1 VAKPAHRRPYFSAS
15 KGLLFDTPNAIFSGI
30 PVMRLPDFIRQ
41 HADHIVE
48 EWEQFAKTI
57 TPAAQTM
64 DRAALRDHARAILL
78 AAARDMSTTQTTSE
92 QMAKARGEGPEK
104 TPSLDEAGASHGE
117 LRHNVGFDLVQMT
130 SEFRHLR
137 ACVIRLWVDSLES
150 PDLAYFQDMIR
161 FNEAIDEALA
171 ESTAAYAEQVNRSR
185 DIFLAIL
192 GHDLRAPLQAVTM
205 SIDLLMRRAT
215 LADDALNCALHIKQG
230 SRHMAA
236 MVSDL
241 LELVRSRLGRSLPIS
256 PAPMDLADAARAAI
270 AEACAGNP
278 GSDPTLTVSG
288 DTRGRW
294 DAGRLD
300 QLLQNLIGNA
310 LQHGADPRE
319 VTLDLRGDGDSVQL
333 VVHNDGTPIPEEAIG
348 TIFDPLVRSAAEEL
362 GQPST
367 SLGLGLFIVKEV
379 VTAHGGTIEVSSNAN
394 QGTVFTVILPRTAQP
409 A

>member
-1 VAKPAHRRPYFSAS
+1 
-15 KGLLFDTPNAIFSGI
+15 
-30 PVMRLPDFIRQ
+30 MRLSEFIRQ

-48 EWEQFAKTI
+48 EWEQFARTI
-57 TPAAQTM
+57 TPAADTM

-78 AAARDMSTTQTTSE
+78 AAARDMDTAQTASE
-92 QMAKARGEGPEK
+92 QIAKAKGEGPEK

-117 LRHNVGFDLVQMT
+117 LRHTVGFDLVQMT

-137 ACVIRLWVDSLES
+137 ACVIRLWVGSLES
-150 PDLAYFQDMIR
+150 PDMAYFQDMIR

-192 GHDLRAPLQAVTM
+192 GHDLRAPLQAVSM
-205 SIDLLMRRAT
+205 STELLMRKTA
-215 LADDALNCALHIKQG
+215 LEGDALTCALNIKQG
-230 SRHMAA
+230 ARHMAA

-241 LELVRSRLGRSLPIS
+241 LELVRSRLGRSLPIE

-278 GSDPTLTVSG
+278 ECDPTLKTEG
-288 DTRGRW
+288 DTRGVW
-294 DAGRLD
+294 DAGRID

-310 LQHGADPRE
+310 LQHGSDPRE
-319 VTLDLRGDGDSVQL
+319 VLVTLRGDSGSVHLSVQ
-333 VVHNDGTPIPEEAIG
+333 NYGNPIPEEAIG
-348 TIFDPLVRSAAEEL
+348 TIFDPLVRSADEEL

-379 VTAHGGTIEVSSNAN
+379 VTAHGGAIEVSSSEAD
-394 QGTVFTVILPRTAQP
+394 GTLFSVTLPRQV
-409 A
+409 

>member
-1 VAKPAHRRPYFSAS
+1 
-15 KGLLFDTPNAIFSGI
+15 
-30 PVMRLPDFIRQ
+30 MRLSEFIRQ

-48 EWEQFAKTI
+48 EWEQFARTI
-57 TPAAQTM
+57 TPAADTLDQ
-64 DRAALRDHARAILL
+64 AALRDHARAILL
-78 AAARDMSTTQTTSE
+78 AAARDMETAQTASE
-92 QMAKARGEGPEK
+92 QLAKAKGEGPEK

-117 LRHNVGFDLVQMT
+117 LRHTVGFDLVQMT

-137 ACVIRLWVDSLES
+137 ACVIRLWVGTLQS
-150 PDLAYFQDMIR
+150 PDMAYFQDMIR

-192 GHDLRAPLQAVTM
+192 GHDLRAPLQAVSM
-205 SIDLLMRRAT
+205 STELLMRKTT
-215 LADDALNCALHIKQG
+215 LEGDALTCALNIKHG
-230 SRHMAA
+230 ARHMAA

-241 LELVRSRLGRSLPIS
+241 LELVRSRLGKSLPIE
-256 PAPMDLADAARAAI
+256 PAPMDLADTVRAAI

-278 GSDPTLTVSG
+278 ECDPTLKIDG
-288 DTRGRW
+288 DTRGVW

-310 LQHGADPRE
+310 LQHGSNPRE
-319 VTLDLRGDGDSVQL
+319 VIVTLRGENDAVHLS
-333 VVHNDGTPIPEEAIG
+333 VHNYGEPIPDEAIG
-348 TIFDPLVRSAAEEL
+348 TIFDPLVRSADEEL

-379 VTAHGGTIEVSSNAN
+379 VTAHGGTIEVSSSETE
-394 QGTVFTVILPRTAQP
+394 GTLFSVMLPRKT
-409 A
+409 